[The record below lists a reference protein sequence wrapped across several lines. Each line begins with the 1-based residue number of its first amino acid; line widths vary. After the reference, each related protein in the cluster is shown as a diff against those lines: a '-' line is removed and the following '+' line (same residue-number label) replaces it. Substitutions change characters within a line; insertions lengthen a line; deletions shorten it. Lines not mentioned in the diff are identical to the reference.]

1 MAEQSNLVH
10 VFESIL
16 TSQSFE
22 LLHLFSKD
30 ESWAGLS
37 PDEKERLA
45 QLFLL
50 SAEACSQ
57 SGESDEVRTKALE
70 AYRTACRLAPASAR
84 NWYRLGA
91 YLALGESESDL
102 TEAISVLLRAVE
114 MDAGFFDAHYALGCA
129 RLRLGAL
136 KEEDEE
142 LIKADLSFAK
152 AEELVS
158 SPEGASA
165 PAEFYWHWGI
175 IWFLR
180 SRSSGEPVD
189 LKKCLEYF
197 ERARLKG
204 LVRAHF
210 LNDFGNA
217 TVEMA
222 TLISNDAIVL
232 DAVSLYL
239 AAIEASGGSADESH
253 EKAVRFHNIG
263 CCYRHLYDLTHEKQQ
278 FESAEQ
284 AFSQAAS
291 LDPELSSVWLGWG
304 LLLFQAFRFRP
315 SMLLAQEVIK
325 KFSAAEERGAS
336 SPVTY
341 ALRAQALLWIGR
353 ERDDVSLLAEAERHA
368 AQAMKSRETPR
379 PKPGDGSG
387 PLSEGV
393 SIPSKEKASG
403 GRHPEVWAAAALCQY
418 EFGYYFQDRARFAK
432 ARDLLQ
438 EALSEHPKSAL
449 LWHLLALLKVA
460 DAEMADSE
468 RGLREALVSYKLASK
483 SSYANTP
490 VFLNDWGIAL
500 LTLADM
506 IEEAA
511 PAEEA
516 VEKFE
521 AAYEMVSDGAA
532 PWAYNLARAYDVLG
546 EILEDEE
553 CYENAIHVLMEILNQ
568 EPTNLHAR
576 LQHGLVNLHYGEIS
590 GSPLA
595 FKLSVE
601 SFENYLA
608 AEPEDESSWADYGL
622 ALVYLGTH
630 ERSSEALPK
639 EWFRAEEALIRALS
653 LGNDQACYYI
663 AGLYSLMGNF
673 SEAIQFLESALKKNL
688 LPPLEIVKSDPWLEP
703 LSKTVAFTE
712 FSSRVLGLDREEDQ
726 ASLSDEGPSL

>member
-1 MAEQSNLVH
+1 MTEQSNLLQ

-30 ESWAGLS
+30 ESWSALS
-37 PDEKERLA
+37 TEEKERLA

-50 SAEACSQ
+50 SAESCSQ
-57 SGESDEVRTKALE
+57 SGESDEARTQALQ
-70 AYRTACRLAPASAR
+70 AYQTACRLAPWSAR

-91 YLALGESESDL
+91 HLALGEKEADL
-102 TEAISVLLRAVE
+102 TEAISALRKAVE

-129 RLRLGAL
+129 WLRLGAL
-136 KEEDEE
+136 KEEDAE
-142 LIKADLSFAK
+142 LIDADLSFARADK
-152 AEELVS
+152 LVS
-158 SPEGASA
+158 SPEESSA

-180 SRSSGEPVD
+180 ARSSGEPVD

-210 LNDFGNA
+210 FNDFGNA

-222 TLISNDAIVL
+222 TLTSNDAIVL
-232 DAVSLYL
+232 DAISLYL

-253 EKAVRFHNIG
+253 EKAVRLHNVG
-263 CCYRHLYDLTHEKQQ
+263 CCYRHLYDLTHEQQQ
-278 FESAEQ
+278 FVSAEQ
-284 AFSQAAS
+284 AFSQAVA
-291 LDPELSSVWLGWG
+291 LDPGLSSAHLGWG

-315 SMLLAQEVIK
+315 TMPLAQEIVK
-325 KFSAAEERGAS
+325 KFTLAEEKGTS
-336 SPVTY
+336 SPVTS
-341 ALRAQALLWIGR
+341 ALRSQALLWIGR
-353 ERDDVSLLAEAERHA
+353 EKDDASLLAEAERHA
-368 AQAMKSRETPR
+368 AQAMREET
-379 PKPGDGSG
+379 SG
-387 PLSEGV
+387 
-393 SIPSKEKASG
+393 
-403 GRHPEVWAAAALCQY
+403 HNPEVWAAAALCQY

-432 ARDLLQ
+432 ARALLQ
-438 EALSEHPKSAL
+438 EALNEHPKSAL

-468 RGLREALVSYKLASK
+468 RGLREALVSYQLASK

-506 IEEAA
+506 IEESG

-521 AAYEMVSDGAA
+521 AAYEMVPDGVA
-532 PWAYNLARAYDVLG
+532 PWTYNLARAYDLLG

-553 CYENAIHVLMEILNQ
+553 YYENAVYVLMEILSQ
-568 EPTNLHAR
+568 DPTCVHAR
-576 LQHGLVNLHYGEIS
+576 LQHGLVNLHCGEIN
-590 GSPLA
+590 GNPLA
-595 FKLSVE
+595 FKVSVE
-601 SFENYLA
+601 SLEMYLA

-622 ALVYLGTH
+622 ALIYLGSH
-630 ERSSEALPK
+630 EKTSDVLPK
-639 EWFRAEEALIRALS
+639 EWFRAEEALVRALS
-653 LGNDQACYYI
+653 LGNDQACYYL

-688 LPPLEIVKSDPWLEP
+688 LPPLEILKSDPWLEP
-703 LSKTVAFTE
+703 LSKTVAFDD
-712 FSSRVLGLDREEDQ
+712 FSSRVAGLNREEDQ
-726 ASLSDEGPSL
+726 DSSDADC